1 MTHEERDL
9 LWTQQQQEPELE
21 LTHISVGPG
30 GIEPGFRVYPAQD
43 SKHSTRGE
51 ARLARF
57 DATQDVLL
65 AAGAMNRSPPALP
78 LTPSEFDAKAEELA
92 AACRRYLAAHEAV
105 KAGGR

>member
-1 MTHEERDL
+1 MTHRGNSDWADHLPIVSEAEAVRV
-9 LWTQQQQEPELE
+9 TQ
-21 LTHISVGPG
+21 
-30 GIEPGFRVYPAQD
+30 
-43 SKHSTRGE
+43 GE

-65 AAGAMNRSPPALP
+65 ASVALDRTRGP
-78 LTPSEFDAKAEELA
+78 LTPAEHDAKAEELA